1 MATYFLQVKH
11 LLRVFLL
18 VLLASLAACISSLPY
33 PQDVAVP
40 QPTPTP
46 QMRPP
51 KVGQEWVYQVRNIFN
66 QEIVD
71 TITERV
77 VSVGNQVRIARSSA
91 KSGELPDEIQSPWGY
106 VLQDPHWKPPQKF
119 DQALPV
125 WPEQLNARWS
135 GFYRT
140 RYQVLGYP
148 DATYYWGLNVN
159 ASEWGRVTVPAGSF
173 VTLKYQNT
181 APFFQ
186 SYDIFRTANY
196 REEDVWVAPEVG
208 RWVIRRGYGRY
219 LTAGMF
225 WSNAYWEDYLEW
237 ELISWK

>member
-1 MATYFLQVKH
+1 MATYFIQVKH
-11 LLRVFLL
+11 LRPLFLL
-18 VLLASLAACISSLPY
+18 ALSAFLAGCISSLPY
-33 PQDVAVP
+33 PEGTVLS
-40 QPTPTP
+40 QPTPVP
-46 QMRPP
+46 QVRSP
-51 KVGQEWVYQVRNIFN
+51 KVGQEWVYQVRNVFN

-77 VSVGNQVRIARSSA
+77 VSVGEQVRIARSGA
-91 KSGELPDEIQSPWGY
+91 KAGVLPDEVQSPWGHI
-106 VLQDPHWKPPQKF
+106 LQDPHWNPPQKF
-119 DQALPV
+119 DQALPL
-125 WPEQLNARWS
+125 WPEQMNARWS

-148 DATYYWGLNVN
+148 DATYYWGLNVD
-159 ASEWGRVTVPAGSF
+159 ASEWVRVTVPAGSF

-186 SYDIFRTANY
+186 SWDVFRTANY
-196 REEDVWVAPEVG
+196 REEDVWIAPEVG

>member
-1 MATYFLQVKH
+1 MATYCIQVKR
-11 LLRVFLL
+11 LRIFFLL
-18 VLLASLAACISSLPY
+18 ALPAFLVGCIPSLPY
-33 PQDVAVP
+33 PEGVSLP
-40 QPTPTP
+40 QPIPAT

-66 QEIVD
+66 TEIVD
-71 TITERV
+71 TVTERV
-77 VSVGNQVRIARSSA
+77 VSVGDKVLIARSSA
-91 KSGELPDEIQSPWGY
+91 KSGQLPDEVQSPWGY
-106 VLQDPHWKPPQKF
+106 ILQDPHWDPPQKF
-119 DQALPV
+119 DQALPL
-125 WPEQLNARWS
+125 WPERLNARWS

-148 DATYYWGLNVN
+148 DATYYWGLNVD
-159 ASEWGRVTVPAGSF
+159 ASGWERVTVPAGSF

-181 APFFQ
+181 APFFD
-186 SYDIFRTANY
+186 SYDVFRTANY
-196 REEDVWVAPEVG
+196 REEDVWIAPEIG

>member
-1 MATYFLQVKH
+1 MATYFLQVKY
-11 LLRVFLL
+11 LIQVFLL
-18 VLLASLAACISSLPY
+18 VLSASLAACISSLPY

-51 KVGQEWVYQVRNIFN
+51 KVGQEWVYQVRNVFN

-71 TITERV
+71 TVTERV
-77 VSVGNQVRIARSSA
+77 VSIGNQVRIARSST

-106 VLQDPHWKPPQKF
+106 VLQDPHWQPPQKF
-119 DQALPV
+119 DQALPL

-135 GFYRT
+135 GFYQT

-148 DATYYWGLNVN
+148 DATYYWGLNVK

-196 REEDVWVAPEVG
+196 REEDVWIAPEVG

>member
-1 MATYFLQVKH
+1 
-11 LLRVFLL
+11 
-18 VLLASLAACISSLPY
+18 
-33 PQDVAVP
+33 
-40 QPTPTP
+40 
-46 QMRPP
+46 MRPP
-51 KVGQEWVYQVRNIFN
+51 KVGQEWVYQVRNVFN

-71 TITERV
+71 TVTERV
-77 VSVGNQVRIARSSA
+77 VSVGNQVRIARSST

-196 REEDVWVAPEVG
+196 REEDVDGWHVLVECLLGRLFGVGAYLLEVSKTLKIERFLCIPLKNFSQPFKAKALMLDALQYFVVLQVA
-208 RWVIRRGYGRY
+208 
-219 LTAGMF
+219 
-225 WSNAYWEDYLEW
+225 
-237 ELISWK
+237 ISGVVVKKIALQLSVNFAIPIL